1 VARALFTVG
10 LVSTLG
16 QVVLLREL
24 HVAFF
29 GVELIYVLAI
39 GVWLVGSAAGAATGR
54 RKGHPPVGRIHRL
67 LLVLG
72 LMIPLDIVFLRAM
85 RELFTGVRGAYLS
98 FPTQLAGLLLAL
110 LPVALPLGLLFQW
123 CARRYIAPR
132 RSVALAYAIESGGAV
147 LGGAIATLSLVWGV
161 SNVGLG
167 LFCGAASAG
176 SVVAGARERTRRTDR
191 AAALALALLLFAGL
205 PLAPAIDHALTGI
218 NHPALAAT
226 RDTPYGR
233 VTVTELSGQISVFEN
248 DALSFDTEGTAA
260 EEFVHLAL
268 LQHPSP
274 RRILILGG
282 GVEGLVREARKHGTI
297 SIEYI
302 ELNGA
307 LLETVGSRLPDDIR
321 GSLEAPGVRIRVGDP
336 RRLLDPDG
344 SRDVILI
351 GMPEPASG
359 QTNRFYT
366 REFFIRCRGAL
377 APDGVLAF
385 RLRAAENFWSPQL
398 ARRTASIHRALAD
411 VFPETLVLPGS
422 TITMLASRRPLAE
435 DPADL
440 IRRFGERRIEARLI
454 SPPYLRFIYEN
465 DRREEIER
473 LVAAPDVPMNRDA
486 HPVCYQYATLVWLSK
501 FFPVL
506 AWLDVATASGRGG
519 VGLAWVLSAV
529 VALVFIGSRRFALGR
544 RALFA
549 GTAGFVGMLL
559 ETVLLMAYQS
569 THGALYRDIGLLLT
583 LFMAGLGT
591 GAVAAGR
598 AAGPVAAGR
607 VTGLRIVA
615 GFAAV
620 ALASIGLLRGAVPPG
635 IITTAVLLFATGALV
650 AGAFV
655 LATMRTG
662 LDQRRVVGPFY
673 AADLFGGAL
682 ASVAGSLLLIPGVG
696 LVGSALVAGAV
707 AALAVLLVL

>member
-1 VARALFTVG
+1 
-10 LVSTLG
+10 
-16 QVVLLREL
+16 
-24 HVAFF
+24 
-29 GVELIYVLAI
+29 
-39 GVWLVGSAAGAATGR
+39 
-54 RKGHPPVGRIHRL
+54 
-67 LLVLG
+67 
-72 LMIPLDIVFLRAM
+72 
-85 RELFTGVRGAYLS
+85 
-98 FPTQLAGLLLAL
+98 
-110 LPVALPLGLLFQW
+110 
-123 CARRYIAPR
+123 
-132 RSVALAYAIESGGAV
+132 
-147 LGGAIATLSLVWGV
+147 
-161 SNVGLG
+161 
-167 LFCGAASAG
+167 
-176 SVVAGARERTRRTDR
+176 
-191 AAALALALLLFAGL
+191 
-205 PLAPAIDHALTGI
+205 
-218 NHPALAAT
+218 
-226 RDTPYGR
+226 
-233 VTVTELSGQISVFEN
+233 
-248 DALSFDTEGTAA
+248 
-260 EEFVHLAL
+260 
-268 LQHPSP
+268 
-274 RRILILGG
+274 
-282 GVEGLVREARKHGTI
+282 
-297 SIEYI
+297 
-302 ELNGA
+302 LN
-307 LLETVGSRLPDDIR
+307 
-321 GSLEAPGVRIRVGDP
+321 
-336 RRLLDPDG
+336 PDG

-440 IRRFGERRIEARLI
+440 IRRFGERRIEARLV

-465 DRREEIER
+465 DRRGEIER
-473 LVAAPDVPMNRDA
+473 LVTALDVPMNRDA

-519 VGLAWVLSAV
+519 VKLAWVFSAA

-559 ETVLLMAYQS
+559 EIVLLMGYQS

-583 LFMAGLGT
+583 LFMAGLAAGA
-591 GAVAAGR
+591 AVADRLAARAPADSGRYSGAEGVARAGAPR
-598 AAGPVAAGR
+598 SAAVGV
-607 VTGLRIVA
+607 VA
-615 GFAAV
+615 GFAAT
-620 ALASIGLLRGAVPPG
+620 ALASIGLLRGALPLG
-635 IITTAVLLFATGALV
+635 IITTAALLFASGALV

-655 LATMRTG
+655 LATTRAG

-682 ASVAGSLLLIPGVG
+682 ASVAGSFLLIPGVG
-696 LVGSALVAGAV
+696 LVGSALVAGV
-707 AALAVLLVL
+707 VSALAILLVL